1 MQITEA
7 ELIKNLEEFRDVSAL
22 VSSVLCLIVFYIFLQ
37 FFWCRLSRLPSIR
50 SDSNMDI
57 SKQTRDSTD
66 NGVQQDV
73 IVRNLVQRKKIST
86 REVLD
91 IFPALLSVL
100 FAGFTAALRGI
111 VGRDEHEAKTL
122 HLHIG
127 YAILRKATQRFSIL
141 QLQ

>member
-1 MQITEA
+1 
-7 ELIKNLEEFRDVSAL
+7 
-22 VSSVLCLIVFYIFLQ
+22 
-37 FFWCRLSRLPSIR
+37 
-50 SDSNMDI
+50 MDI